1 MSSFLEIPTDQAV
14 RDYICYFADKI
25 KQQTTGHIY
34 TGNLTNDA
42 KRLGIG
48 VEKLIEV
55 LKLKDGISSIA
66 RQLFKRI
73 IPESQTSVNHWNQL
87 SAGVILKEKILI
99 GFLGRYY
106 GALEV
111 DPKKIHISLVGCL
124 RNDRGKQK
132 KLKQ

>member
-1 MSSFLEIPTDQAV
+1 
-14 RDYICYFADKI
+14 
-25 KQQTTGHIY
+25 
-34 TGNLTNDA
+34 A

-73 IPESQTSVNHWNQL
+73 IPESQRSVDHWNQL

-124 RNDRGKQK
+124 R
-132 KLKQ
+132 